1 MQVAAYDPARVILL
15 SLHVGEPPTDAEVD
29 GVVERLRRATVDAA
43 LQGGVVVTNLVLI
56 ESQHGVTA
64 IQRRRMGEA
73 MALVPRARTA
83 FVVRSA
89 LVRGMITAVGWLH
102 MSNARG
108 DRIQSTHAT
117 YEGAR
122 QWLVEKSG
130 HPAAIFDAMER
141 KTRLTVL
148 ERERRA
154 PSVAQ

>member
-1 MQVAAYDPARVILL
+1 MQLAAYDPARVILL
-15 SLHVGEPPTDAEVD
+15 SLHVGGPLTDAEVD

-56 ESQHGVTA
+56 ESRCGLSA

-73 MALVPRARTA
+73 MALVPRVRTA

-89 LVRGMITAVGWLH
+89 LLRGLITAVGWLH
-102 MSNARG
+102 MSNAGG

-122 QWLVEKSG
+122 QWLVETSG

-141 KTRLTVL
+141 KTRLGVQD
-148 ERERRA
+148 RERRA
-154 PSVAQ
+154 PSVAD